1 MVASGTG
8 ARQAKTLNRTDD
20 LGYTSFTG
28 RSRGYTAPMRYRTAI
43 VVVAL
48 LSSTALIVTG
58 VGCAADSG
66 SVPASAMLT
75 AEGARRLPY
84 TTSAPGTLY
93 VYDKTASNLVYCG
106 EVDAGRQILVDPDAN
121 RISAD
126 GQTLLDKKL
135 ISGHTYRIFFEPRA
149 TR

>member
-1 MVASGTG
+1 MHT
-8 ARQAKTLNRTDD
+8 
-20 LGYTSFTG
+20 
-28 RSRGYTAPMRYRTAI
+28 RTA
-43 VVVAL
+43 VVLVAL
-48 LSSTALIVTG
+48 LASSSMIIG
-58 VGCAADSG
+58 VAGCASDGG

-106 EVDAGRQILVDPDAN
+106 EVDADRQILVDPDAN

-126 GQTLLDKKL
+126 GQTLQEKQLV
-135 ISGHTYRIFFEPRA
+135 SGHTYRIFFQPRS